1 MKKRNIIMILA
12 VVLLLSLS
20 VSAYA
25 ESESKIDYK
34 MNLMEE
40 ALYVDVKVDT
50 SEKNFKFAIDV
61 PKGAEVYDVEGN
73 SLREHFLSGDKY
85 IFDFEG
91 ANKEVSYK
99 IKGLNKAFKRADGFV
114 FGLYRSF
121 NNIINA
127 IDVHFDSVYYD
138 EPKLTLYDSLSSLNT
153 EFEPKFGP
161 AGLFKITAP
170 IDLALGVKYPKNEFV
185 NAPYEDMDFEDYRN
199 DELSRI
205 QLKRIDKPG
214 VSELILKGIIAI
226 ALLGFVIVGFLMTK
240 NQRFKNKFRVKKNYE
255 DKELEGKTFDLKT
268 TDKFLY
274 LAYQFYD
281 IKEDRVASYLGVDES
296 DGLVEKKL
304 TASYEALLKEGY
316 IEKEDYDYSVALTK
330 KGRLML
336 EEMLIKKEYLLS
348 KDNLDEDEDRF
359 MRLFG

>member
-1 MKKRNIIMILA
+1 MKRNIIMILTLA
-12 VVLLLSLS
+12 LLLSLG
-20 VSAYA
+20 VSTYA

-34 MNLMEE
+34 MNLKEE
-40 ALYVDVKVDT
+40 ALYVDVKIETDE
-50 SEKNFKFAIDV
+50 EKFKFAIDV
-61 PKGAEVYDVEGN
+61 PKGAEVYDVEGK
-73 SLREHFLSGDKY
+73 SLRDSFESGDKY

-91 ANKEVSYK
+91 KEKEVSYK
-99 IKGLNKAFKRADGFV
+99 IKGLTKAFKRADGFV
-114 FGLYRSF
+114 FGMYRSF

-127 IDVHFDSVYYD
+127 IDIYFDSVYYD
-138 EPKLTLYDSLSSLNT
+138 EPRLRLYDSLSSIST
-153 EFEPKFGP
+153 EFESKFGP
-161 AGLFKITAP
+161 AGLSKITEP

-199 DELSRI
+199 EELSRI
-205 QLKRIDKPG
+205 QLTRIDKPG
-214 VSELILKGIIAI
+214 VSELVLKGIIAI

-255 DKELEGKTFDLKT
+255 DKELEGKTFDIKT

-281 IKEDRVASYLGVDES
+281 IKEDRVAAYLGVDES
-296 DGLVEKKL
+296 EKLVEEKL

-316 IEKEDYDYSVALTK
+316 IEKEDSDYSVALTK

-348 KDNLDEDEDRF
+348 KDNLDEEEDKF

>member
-1 MKKRNIIMILA
+1 MKRRNIIMILTL
-12 VVLLLSLS
+12 VLLLSLG
-20 VSAYA
+20 VSTYA

-34 MNLMEE
+34 MDLKEE
-40 ALYVDVKVDT
+40 ALYVDVKIETDE
-50 SEKNFKFAIDV
+50 EKFKFAIDV
-61 PKGAEVYDVEGN
+61 PKGAEVYDVEGK
-73 SLREHFLSGDKY
+73 SLRDSFESGDKY

-91 ANKEVSYK
+91 KEKEVSYK
-99 IKGLNKAFKRADGFV
+99 IKGLTKAFKRADGFV

-121 NNIINA
+121 NSIINA

-138 EPKLTLYDSLSSLNT
+138 KPKLSLYDSLSSFST
-153 EFEPKFGP
+153 GFES
-161 AGLFKITAP
+161 GLGMGLDKITVP
-170 IDLALGVKYPKNEFV
+170 VDLALSVKYPKNEFV

-199 DELSRI
+199 EELTRI

-214 VSELILKGIIAI
+214 ISELVLKGIIAI

-268 TDKFLY
+268 TDKFIY

-281 IKEDRVASYLGVDES
+281 IKEDRVAAYLGVDKS
-296 DGLVEKKL
+296 DKLVEEKL
-304 TASYEALLKEGY
+304 TASYDALLKDGY
-316 IEKEDYDYSVALTK
+316 IEKEDSDYSVALTK

-336 EEMLIKKEYLLS
+336 EEMLIKKEYLLG
-348 KDNLDEDEDRF
+348 KDSLDEDEDRF

>member
-12 VVLLLSLS
+12 AVLLLSLS
-20 VSAYA
+20 VSTYA

-40 ALYVDVKVDT
+40 ALYVDVKVET

-121 NNIINA
+121 NTHVND
-127 IDVHFDSVYYD
+127 IDITFDSVYYD
-138 EPKLTLYDSLSSLNT
+138 EPVYELFTSKGLNAKFANGKTGLYEID
-153 EFEPKFGP
+153 E
-161 AGLFKITAP
+161 P
-170 IDLALGVKYPKNEFV
+170 IDIAIGIKYPKNEFV
-185 NAPYEDMDFEDYRN
+185 NAPYEDMDYEDYRN
-199 DELSRI
+199 EELTRI
-205 QLKRIDKPG
+205 ELTRIDKPG

-268 TDKFLY
+268 TDKFIY

-281 IKEDRVASYLGVDES
+281 IKEDRVAAYLGVDES
-296 DGLVEKKL
+296 DKLVEEKL
-304 TASYEALLKEGY
+304 TASYDALLKEGY
-316 IEKEDYDYSVALTK
+316 IEKEDSDYSVALTK

-336 EEMLIKKEYLLS
+336 EEMLIKKEYLLG
-348 KDNLDEDEDRF
+348 KDSLDEDEDRF